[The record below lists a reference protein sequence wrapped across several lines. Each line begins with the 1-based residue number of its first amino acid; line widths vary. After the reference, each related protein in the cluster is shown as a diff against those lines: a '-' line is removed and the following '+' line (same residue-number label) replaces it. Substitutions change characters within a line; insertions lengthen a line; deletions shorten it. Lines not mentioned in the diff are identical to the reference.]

1 MSFEGQGN
9 AANEGLIWD
18 GTQQVW
24 VPVFF
29 PDGSVP
35 MSGSLD
41 MGAQNINNIKN
52 ANFSGIHVNGAS
64 GAAAAI
70 DWANGQKQSIT
81 LTDNV
86 AFTFS
91 GGVEGGNYV
100 LDITQDG
107 TGTWVPTWPANVK
120 ASGGV
125 LRVSIGPNSE
135 TTIAVFFD
143 GSFYKLY
150 ASPDMLDG
158 VTTDPV

>member
-18 GTQQVW
+18 GTKQVW

-35 MSGSLD
+35 MSGGLD
-41 MGAQNINNIKN
+41 MGGNNLGNVKN
-52 ANFSGIHVNGAS
+52 VNYSGVYAAS
-64 GAAAAI
+64 AAV

-81 LTDNV
+81 LTAAP
-86 AFTFS
+86 AFTFT
-91 GGVEGGNYV
+91 GGVAGGNYV
-100 LDITQDG
+100 LHITQDG

-120 ASGGV
+120 SSGGTI
-125 LRVSIGPNSE
+125 RVSVGANSE
-135 TTIAVFFD
+135 TILAIYFD
-143 GSFYKLY
+143 GSFYHLF
-150 ASPDMLDG
+150 ASPDEISP